1 MTDRGPLTTDYR
13 PMNPPTETFEDFL
26 AIVRRLRVECPWDRE
41 QTHASIA
48 PLLIEEAYEVKE
60 SIEDGNDDELK
71 KELGDILL
79 HSVMHSIIAEERR
92 AFTFDDVVRFIAQ
105 KLVHRHPHV
114 FGDTVANDS
123 ETVKQNWEQL
133 KMKEGRTSIFDNM
146 PKALPALQRADR
158 VQEKAS
164 KVGFDWR
171 QAEDVWKKVREE
183 VEELHE
189 QVEAGIA
196 HEKIEE
202 EFGDVLFALV
212 NYARFINVAPEE
224 ALHRTINKFIRRFQ
238 HVETRLREQGRTFQ
252 QSDLEEMDR
261 YWDEAK
267 AREEGGGRRAE

>member
-1 MTDRGPLTTDYR
+1 
-13 PMNPPTETFEDFL
+13 
-26 AIVRRLRVECPWDRE
+26 
-41 QTHASIA
+41 
-48 PLLIEEAYEVKE
+48 
-60 SIEDGNDDELK
+60 
-71 KELGDILL
+71 
-79 HSVMHSIIAEERR
+79 MHSIIAEERR